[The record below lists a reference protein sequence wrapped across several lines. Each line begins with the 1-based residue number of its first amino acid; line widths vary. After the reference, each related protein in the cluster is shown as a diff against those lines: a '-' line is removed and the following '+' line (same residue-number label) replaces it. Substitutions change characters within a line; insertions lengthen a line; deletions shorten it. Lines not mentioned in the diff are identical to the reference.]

1 MRVLIGLIA
10 LLTPAASMAHSGHH
24 HTDGLAAGLSHPL
37 LGGDHLLAMIAVG
50 LWAGLS
56 GGRALIGYPIAF
68 VAAMLAG
75 AFIGV
80 GSAALPAVESAILA
94 SVMVFGALVALATR
108 APMAV
113 SLAGLMLFG
122 LAHGYAHGI
131 EGPGGASY
139 AIGFVIATAALHG
152 LGIALARLGMPT
164 TRALGGAVAVAGVAL
179 VFV

>member
-1 MRVLIGLIA
+1 MRLPITLIA
-10 LLTPAASMAHSGHH
+10 FLIPAAALAHTGQGHGSGF
-24 HTDGLAAGLSHPL
+24 ASGLSHPL
-37 LGGDHLLAMIAVG
+37 IGLDHLLAMIAVG
-50 LWAGLS
+50 LWAALS
-56 GGRALIGYPIAF
+56 GGRALIAYPVAF

-75 AFIGV
+75 GLIGV
-80 GSAALPAVESAILA
+80 GGVGLPVVEPAILA
-94 SVMVFGALVALATR
+94 SVMVLGALVALATR
-108 APMAV
+108 APMAA

-131 EGPGGASY
+131 EGPGGAFY
-139 AIGFVIATAALHG
+139 ALGFVIATAALHG